1 MLNIDWTP
9 ALATRVAALMHIT
22 TANDIAKIDH
32 VVTFYQNVFFSGQTS
47 PGFAVGTYDLQRS
60 SYLFHRGVGQGWNGM
75 GGKERKGWEKI
86 W

>member
-32 VVTFYQNVFFSGQTS
+32 VVTFYQNVFFR
-47 PGFAVGTYDLQRS
+47 PDFARFRCGTYDLQRS

>member
-32 VVTFYQNVFFSGQTS
+32 VVTFYQNVFFPARLRQVSLWVLTTYSDPHTS
-47 PGFAVGTYDLQRS
+47 FT
-60 SYLFHRGVGQGWNGM
+60 GV
-75 GGKERKGWEKI
+75 
-86 W
+86 